1 MKADSQRSLLC
12 CRSLVGKI
20 GGTRSHRQLDR
31 VQEYCCEHRNPFM
44 QGFYLVGNCSAPL
57 LSVGQQLATA
67 PCLPPSAHDR
77 MLLEGTAAVLCK
89 LVSLPQS
96 TVQADIGQAI
106 SAPPTCPL
114 RQQFMAAICIK
125 GRRSLAVVGG
135 WLVVELMV
143 VDGWWC

>member
-1 MKADSQRSLLC
+1 MSTAIPS
-12 CRSLVGKI
+12 CR
-20 GGTRSHRQLDR
+20 
-31 VQEYCCEHRNPFM
+31 
-44 QGFYLVGNCSAPL
+44 GFTWWASAAPPL

-114 RQQFMAAICIK
+114 RQQFMAAVCMK
-125 GRRSLAVVGG
+125 GRRSLAMVGG
-135 WLVVELMV
+135 WLVV